1 MSNDKKALKVTFIS
15 HSDLLGG
22 AGVVT
27 WRLMQALNAK
37 GVDAR
42 MIVYTKYS
50 DSDKVAVTGS
60 RFSRGWNFTLERFGI
75 LARNDFNRSD
85 LFKVSVADHG
95 MPLWRHPWVADADVI
110 NLSWINQGLLSLDG
124 IRRIAA
130 LGKPIVWTMHDM
142 WTMTGI
148 CHHAYE
154 CTRFHDSCGCC
165 PFLKSDNPS
174 DLSNRVWR
182 QKHTLYGEVPVHF
195 VAVSNWA
202 AERARSSSLMKDMPV
217 TVIPNAFPIE
227 SFMTEPIDDFPRF
240 DPIPNRRRLIFGAA
254 RLDDPIKGLD
264 TLIDALNLLFDNN
277 PEIGIN
283 TGVIL
288 FGDIRDKSILD
299 RLRFAVLNM
308 GRVDDPRLLR
318 QLYASSVAVLSTSR
332 YETLPG
338 TLIEGQASGCLPV
351 TFGNGGQADIVT
363 HLKDG
368 YIARSGDVEDFANGI
383 IWALGQKV
391 DRRALHDSVGSRFG
405 ADSVADRYISLYE
418 SLL

>member
-50 DSDKVAVTGS
+50 DSDKVAATGS
-60 RFSRGWNFTLERFGI
+60 RFSRGWNFTLERLGI
-75 LARNDFNRSD
+75 LAKNDFNRGD
-85 LFKVSVADHG
+85 LFKVSVADRG
-95 MPLWRHPWVADADVI
+95 MRLWRHPWVTDADVI

-174 DLSNRVWR
+174 DLSNRVWHH
-182 QKHTLYGEVPVHF
+182 KKILYDEVPVHF

-227 SFMTEPIDDFPRF
+227 SFITEPIDDFPRF
-240 DPIPNRRRLIFGAA
+240 DPIPDRRRLIFGAA

-308 GRVDDPRLLR
+308 GRVDDPHLLR

-383 IWALGQKV
+383 IWALGRKV
-391 DRRALHDSVGSRFG
+391 DRRALHDSVGRRFG

>member
-60 RFSRGWNFTLERFGI
+60 RFSRGWNFTLERLGI
-75 LARNDFNRSD
+75 LAKNDFNRGD
-85 LFKVSVADHG
+85 LFKVSVADRG
-95 MPLWRHPWVADADVI
+95 MPLWRHPWVTDADVI
-110 NLSWINQGLLSLDG
+110 NLAWINQGLLSLDG

-165 PFLKSDNPS
+165 PFLKSDSPS

-202 AERARSSSLMKDMPV
+202 AERARSSSLLRNMPV

-240 DPIPNRRRLIFGAA
+240 DPIPDRRRLIFGAA

-391 DRRALHDSVGSRFG
+391 DRRSLHDSVGRRFG

>member
-60 RFSRGWNFTLERFGI
+60 RFSRGWNFTVERLGI

-154 CTRFHDSCGCC
+154 CGRFHDSCGCC

-202 AERARSSSLMKDMPV
+202 AERARSSSLLRNMPV

-240 DPIPNRRRLIFGAA
+240 DPIPDRRRLIFGAA

-383 IWALGQKV
+383 IWALGRKV
-391 DRRALHDSVGSRFG
+391 DRRALHDSVGRRFG